1 LNNYPDIGPIGG
13 NVASLNRSGV
23 LVQVINLARRP
34 DRLEQVSAELNRAGL
49 KFETQVAVDGQLD
62 GYDSDFVSRGEIGC
76 WKSHVNSMRRV
87 VENKLEYSLILE
99 DDATLS
105 RSVNDEFLSRMV
117 DLMKRNQLDILQ
129 IGFIE
134 EFYSASL
141 RSGILEFFISVLK
154 NRGTKD
160 ISGVHFVLGEFR
172 AGTHAYIVNARLADA
187 ISANVSEPPL
197 IPWDGYLES
206 LARGQIGRGD
216 IRIARL
222 TKSEVSQAS
231 RAPQSL
237 KVDSDIA
244 T

>member
-1 LNNYPDIGPIGG
+1 
-13 NVASLNRSGV
+13 VTSLNSLRV

-34 DRLEQVSAELNRAGL
+34 DRLAQISAELNRAGL
-49 KFETQVAVDGQLD
+49 DFETQVAVDGQLD
-62 GYDSDFVSRGEIGC
+62 GYESVFVSRGEIGC
-76 WKSHVNSMRRV
+76 WKSHVNSMRRL
-87 VENKLEYSLILE
+87 VEKNVEYSLILE

-105 RSVNDEFLSRMV
+105 RSVNDEYLAGMV
-117 DLMKRNQLDILQ
+117 ELMERNQLDMLQ

-141 RSGILEFFISVLK
+141 RSGILEFFITLLK
-154 NRGTKD
+154 SRGTKD
-160 ISGVHFVLGEFR
+160 ISGVRFVLGEFR
-172 AGTHAYIVNARLADA
+172 AGTHAYIVNSRLADA
-187 ISANVSEPPL
+187 ISATVSEPPL

-222 TKSEVSQAS
+222 AKSEVSQAS
-231 RAPQSL
+231 RAPQSM

>member
-1 LNNYPDIGPIGG
+1 MAGLN
-13 NVASLNRSGV
+13 SSEL

-34 DRLEQVSAELNRAGL
+34 DRLAQVSAELNQAGL
-49 KFETQVAVDGQLD
+49 DFETQVAVDGQLD
-62 GYDSDFVSRGEIGC
+62 GYESNFVSRGEIGC
-76 WKSHVNSMRRV
+76 WKSHVNSMRRL
-87 VENKLEYSLILE
+87 VEKKFAYSLILE
-99 DDATLS
+99 DDATLN
-105 RSVNDEFLSRMV
+105 RSVNVEYLSRMV
-117 DLMKRNQLDILQ
+117 DVMKRNQLDMLQ

-134 EFYSASL
+134 EFYSPSL
-141 RSGILEFFISVLK
+141 RSGILEFFISLLK

-160 ISGVHFVLGEFR
+160 SSGVRFVLGEFR
-172 AGTHAYIVNARLADA
+172 AGTHAYIVNSRLADA
-187 ISANVSEPPL
+187 ISATVSEPPL

-222 TKSEVSQAS
+222 AKSEVSQAS

-237 KVDSDIA
+237 KVDSDVA

>member
-1 LNNYPDIGPIGG
+1 MT
-13 NVASLNRSGV
+13 SLNSLRV

-34 DRLEQVSAELNRAGL
+34 DRLAQISAELNRAGL
-49 KFETQVAVDGQLD
+49 EFETQVAVDGQLD
-62 GYDSDFVSRGEIGC
+62 GYESDFVSRGEIGC
-76 WKSHVNSMRRV
+76 WKSHVNSMRRL
-87 VENKLEYSLILE
+87 VEKNVEYSLILE

-105 RSVNDEFLSRMV
+105 RSVNDEYLAGMV
-117 DLMKRNQLDILQ
+117 ELMERNQLDMLQ

-141 RSGILEFFISVLK
+141 RSGILEFFITLLK
-154 NRGTKD
+154 SRGTKD
-160 ISGVHFVLGEFR
+160 ISGVRFVLGEFR
-172 AGTHAYIVNARLADA
+172 AGTHAYIVNSRLADA
-187 ISANVSEPPL
+187 ISATVSNPPL

-222 TKSEVSQAS
+222 AKSEVSQAS
-231 RAPQSL
+231 RAPQSM

>member
-1 LNNYPDIGPIGG
+1 
-13 NVASLNRSGV
+13 
-23 LVQVINLARRP
+23 
-34 DRLEQVSAELNRAGL
+34 
-49 KFETQVAVDGQLD
+49 
-62 GYDSDFVSRGEIGC
+62 
-76 WKSHVNSMRRV
+76 MRRL
-87 VENKLEYSLILE
+87 VEKNVEYSLILE

-105 RSVNDEFLSRMV
+105 RSVNDEYLAGMV
-117 DLMKRNQLDILQ
+117 ELMERNQLDMLQ

-141 RSGILEFFISVLK
+141 RSGILEFFITLLK
-154 NRGTKD
+154 SRGTKD
-160 ISGVHFVLGEFR
+160 ISGVRFVLGEFR
-172 AGTHAYIVNARLADA
+172 AGTHAYIVNSRLADA
-187 ISANVSEPPL
+187 ISATVSNPPL

-222 TKSEVSQAS
+222 AKSEVSQAS
-231 RAPQSL
+231 RAPQSM